1 MNGEFNDFI
10 TQTIECAPSLSG
22 EYYKADSLTVFNM
35 MVSFTTGQPS
45 GDWIKNT
52 IRYSN
57 GRRSM
62 QALRNHFAGEGNATR
77 NLSTVDRLKK
87 ESLHC
92 KSERSM
98 TFETFLTQ
106 CQKMYNIYDKEG
118 DPMSDEAKVR
128 FLFKRIQN
136 SSMSVRTSIEA
147 LKA

>member
-1 MNGEFNDFI
+1 MCQLLAEVD
-10 TQTIECAPSLSG
+10 ASSAKSLS
-22 EYYKADSLTVFNM
+22 
-35 MVSFTTGQPS
+35 
-45 GDWIKNT
+45 
-52 IRYSN
+52 
-57 GRRSM
+57 
-62 QALRNHFAGEGNATR
+62 GEGNATR
-77 NLSTVDRLKK
+77 NLSTADRLK
-87 ESLHC
+87 ESLHYR
-92 KSERSM
+92 SERSM